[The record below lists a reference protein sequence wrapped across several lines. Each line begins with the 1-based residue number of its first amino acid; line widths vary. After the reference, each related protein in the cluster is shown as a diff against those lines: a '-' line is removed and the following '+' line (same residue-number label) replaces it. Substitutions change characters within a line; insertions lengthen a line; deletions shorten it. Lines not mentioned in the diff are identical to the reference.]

1 MAATFFENHH
11 GKLITTFPRT
21 CLSLMSMFHL
31 SFGAPLCGDDVL
43 SMLRS
48 KFPTTRILLTDEE
61 AG

>member
-1 MAATFFENHH
+1 MFIPYVHVSSFLW
-11 GKLITTFPRT
+11 G
-21 CLSLMSMFHL
+21 SLE
-31 SFGAPLCGDDVL
+31 LCGDDVL